1 MMCPECQ
8 SEPAAG
14 AIFCNHCGH
23 SLPIVCQRC
32 TAANPP
38 GSYFCHRC
46 GGDLPS
52 RDALPSKSAVKRSE
66 PTIKDVGGD
75 LKVLGT
81 DLVAFAWPR
90 IVKSAVFAGRNARVI
105 AVQIARGFRRARAAL
120 NRKTIAPPPPNDE
133 PQAGQTQGDTESS
146 PPPIQHPRPISDA
159 DQAATRQ
166 REDLA
171 CPRCRTVNQ
180 PGSLFCFNC
189 GLPLDDLETTV
200 AQTPILA
207 HGNRPAGFSIRLV
220 AWLIDAMIL
229 AVTHL
234 AIIAVWPG
242 IPEYFGS
249 DSIIHWIDALLII
262 LTALYYTISVSVWQT
277 TVGKRAVSMYVL
289 RPDGDKVTP
298 LRAFARYFASVI
310 SFLLLGLGYL
320 VIAFNPQ
327 KRAMHDVICDT
338 VVVRM

>member
-1 MMCPECQ
+1 
-8 SEPAAG
+8 
-14 AIFCNHCGH
+14 
-23 SLPIVCQRC
+23 
-32 TAANPP
+32 
-38 GSYFCHRC
+38 
-46 GGDLPS
+46 
-52 RDALPSKSAVKRSE
+52 
-66 PTIKDVGGD
+66 
-75 LKVLGT
+75 
-81 DLVAFAWPR
+81 
-90 IVKSAVFAGRNARVI
+90 
-105 AVQIARGFRRARAAL
+105 
-120 NRKTIAPPPPNDE
+120 
-133 PQAGQTQGDTESS
+133 
-146 PPPIQHPRPISDA
+146 
-159 DQAATRQ
+159 
-166 REDLA
+166 
-171 CPRCRTVNQ
+171 
-180 PGSLFCFNC
+180 
-189 GLPLDDLETTV
+189 
-200 AQTPILA
+200 
-207 HGNRPAGFSIRLV
+207 
-220 AWLIDAMIL
+220 MIL